1 MNPDPI
7 HIRIIAMIIM
17 VCGMVGS
24 LAIAHAIW
32 EGYWFFITGSTL
44 GMYWCWYKR
53 TFPLMALDAFYTAA
67 NLIGIY
73 NQILT

>member
-1 MNPDPI
+1 MKDPLHLRVVAAI
-7 HIRIIAMIIM
+7 VM

-24 LAIAHAIW
+24 LAIAHAEW
-32 EGYWFFITGSTL
+32 WGYWFFLTGSSM
-44 GMYWCWYKR
+44 GMYWCYRKR
-53 TFPLMALDAFYTAA
+53 TFTLMALDAFYTVA